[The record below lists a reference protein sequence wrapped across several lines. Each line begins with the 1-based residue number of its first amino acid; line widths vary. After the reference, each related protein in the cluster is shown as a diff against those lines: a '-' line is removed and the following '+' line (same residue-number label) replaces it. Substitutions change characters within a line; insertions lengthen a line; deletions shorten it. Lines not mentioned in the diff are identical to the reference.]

1 MIVPIIHGCR
11 VQKYG
16 YSPGSFGI
24 AIGLLLWPGGTRL
37 VSNLPS
43 GVASCPDV
51 AVCIAVSSFFQVIV
65 SPAFAVA
72 SAGTK
77 NSGLLADWE
86 PFAMEIVVPVVA
98 P

>member
-24 AIGLLLWPGGTRL
+24 AIGLLLWPGETRL

-43 GVASCPDV
+43 GVASFPDV
-51 AVCIAVSSFFQVIV
+51 AVCIAVSSLFQVTV
-65 SPAFAVA
+65 SPAFTVV
-72 SAGTK
+72 SVGT
-77 NSGLLADWE
+77 
-86 PFAMEIVVPVVA
+86 
-98 P
+98 